1 MGAGARLCRSEE
13 VVVVKAVKVLSAV
26 AFDAAH
32 FDETGRA
39 DPAVRVLAELP
50 AKTEPFHVNR
60 VYKGAHGR
68 YEEVVAIADPS
79 GTVIWE
85 SEPRLLQLRGE
96 MYEDLFRLQV
106 TAPITI
112 SDAGEH
118 TLLLYID
125 GQLVARVPLFV
136 DAPRSL
142 IASGATM
149 DAVETALKKGSIV
162 WLDIPQRGGDVVQ
175 RPAWY
180 VQEGRSIYVIKGG
193 REQELPGLESADQ
206 VTVVVK
212 SKDIKATIAELPAGV
227 RVVTDDTEFE
237 RVATLG
243 MGTRLNLL
251 DGQDALERWRSEC
264 VMVHLT
270 PLG

>member
-1 MGAGARLCRSEE
+1 M
-13 VVVVKAVKVLSAV
+13 VKAVRVLSAV

-39 DPAVRVLAELP
+39 DPAVRVLSELP
-50 AKTEPFHVNR
+50 GRTEPFHVNR

-85 SEPRLLQLRGE
+85 SDPRLLQLRGE
-96 MYEDLFRLQV
+96 MYEDLFRLRV
-106 TAPITI
+106 TTPLTIT
-112 SDAGEH
+112 DAGEH

-125 GQLVARVPLFV
+125 GQLVARVPLFI

-162 WLDIPQRGGDVVQ
+162 WLDIPQRGGAVVQ

-180 VQEGRSIYVIKGG
+180 VQDGRTIYVIKGG

-227 RVVTDDTEFE
+227 RVVTDSTEFE

>member
-1 MGAGARLCRSEE
+1 M
-13 VVVVKAVKVLSAV
+13 VQAVKVLSAV

-32 FDETGRA
+32 FNATGRA
-39 DPAVRVLAELP
+39 DPSVRVLSELP
-50 AKTEPFHVNR
+50 AVTEPFHVNR

-68 YEEVVAIADPS
+68 YEEVLALAEPS
-79 GTVIWE
+79 GTIVWE

-96 MYEDLFRLQV
+96 MFEDLFRLRVDVPV
-106 TAPITI
+106 TIG
-112 SDAGEH
+112 DAGEH
-118 TLLLYID
+118 TLLLYVD
-125 GQLVARVPLFV
+125 GQLVGRVPVFV

-162 WLDIPQRGGDVVQ
+162 WLDISQPDGSVVQ

-180 VQEGRSIYVIKGG
+180 VQEGRTLYVIKGG
-193 REQELPGLESADQ
+193 SEQELPGLELTDS
-206 VTVVVK
+206 VTVIVK
-212 SKDIKATIAELPAGV
+212 SKDIKATIATLPAGV
-227 RVVTDDTEFE
+227 RVVTDDEEFE

-243 MGTRLNLL
+243 LGTRLNLL
-251 DGQDALERWRSEC
+251 DGQGALARWRSES
-264 VMVHLT
+264 VMLHLT

>member
-1 MGAGARLCRSEE
+1 
-13 VVVVKAVKVLSAV
+13 VVQAVKVLSAV

-32 FDETGRA
+32 FEATGSA

-50 AKTEPFHVNR
+50 AVTEPFHVNR

-68 YEEVVAIADPS
+68 YEEVIAIADPS
-79 GTVIWE
+79 GTVVWE

-96 MYEDLFRLQV
+96 MYEDLFRLKV
-106 TAPITI
+106 DARITI
-112 SDAGEH
+112 ADPGEH
-118 TLLLYID
+118 TLLLYLD

-142 IASGATM
+142 VASGATM

-162 WLDIPQRGGDVVQ
+162 WLDIPQRGGAVVQ

-180 VQEGRSIYVIKGG
+180 VQEGRTLYVIKGG
-193 REQELPGLESADQ
+193 REQELPGLELTDR
-206 VTVVVK
+206 VTVTVK
-212 SKDIKATIAELPAGV
+212 SKDVNATIAQLPAGV
-227 RVVTDDTEFE
+227 RVVTDDGEFD
-237 RVATLG
+237 RVAALG

>member
-1 MGAGARLCRSEE
+1 MGVSEE
-13 VVVVKAVKVLSAV
+13 VPVVLAVKVLSAV

-50 AKTEPFHVNR
+50 ASSEPFHINR

-68 YEEVVAIADPS
+68 YEEVLAIADPT

-85 SEPRLLQLRGE
+85 SDARLLQLRGE
-96 MYEDLFRLQV
+96 MFEDLFRMRV
-106 TAPITI
+106 DTPIRI
-112 SDAGEH
+112 ADAGEH
-118 TLLLYID
+118 TLLLYLD
-125 GQLVARVPLFV
+125 GQLVGRVPLFV

-142 IASGATM
+142 IATGATM

-162 WLDIPQRGGDVVQ
+162 WLDIPQRGGGVVQ

-180 VQEGRSIYVIKGG
+180 VQEGRTIYVIKGG
-193 REQELPGLESADQ
+193 KEQELPGLEQADR
-206 VTVVVK
+206 VTVTVK
-212 SKDIKATIAELPAGV
+212 SKDIKATIAELSAGV
-227 RVVTDDTEFE
+227 RVVNDDAEFE
-237 RVATLG
+237 RIATLG

-251 DGQDALERWRSEC
+251 DGADALERWRSEC

>member
-1 MGAGARLCRSEE
+1 MPVGARLCPSEE
-13 VVVVKAVKVLSAV
+13 VPVVKAVKVLSAV

-32 FDETGRA
+32 FEETGRA

-68 YEEVVAIADPS
+68 YEEVLAIADPS
-79 GTVIWE
+79 GTVVWE
-85 SEPRLLQLRGE
+85 SEPRLIQLRGE
-96 MYEDLFRLQV
+96 MYEDLFRLRVDASIQI
-106 TAPITI
+106 A
-112 SDAGEH
+112 DAGEH
-118 TLLLYID
+118 ALLLYLD

-162 WLDIPQRGGDVVQ
+162 WLNIPQRGGDVVQ

-193 REQELPGLESADQ
+193 REQELPGLESVEK

-212 SKDIKATIAELPAGV
+212 SKDINATIAELPAGV
-227 RVVTDDTEFE
+227 RVVTDDAEFE

-251 DGQDALERWRSEC
+251 DGQGALERWRNEC

>member
-1 MGAGARLCRSEE
+1 VVPKE
-13 VVVVKAVKVLSAV
+13 VAVVLAVKVLSAV
-26 AFDAAH
+26 AFDATNFEA
-32 FDETGRA
+32 TGLA
-39 DPAVRVLAELP
+39 DPAVRVLGELP
-50 AKTEPFHVNR
+50 AATEPFHVNR
-60 VYKGAHGR
+60 VYKGAQGR
-68 YEEVVAIADPS
+68 YEEVLAIADPS

-85 SEPRLLQLRGE
+85 SAPRLLQLRGE
-96 MYEDLFRLQV
+96 MYEDLFRLRV
-106 TAPITI
+106 EESIRI

-118 TLLLYID
+118 TLLLYLD

-162 WLDIPQRGGDVVQ
+162 WLDIPQRGGAVVQ

-180 VQEGRSIYVIKGG
+180 VQEGRTLYVIKGG
-193 REQELPGLESADQ
+193 SEQELPGLESADR

-212 SKDIKATIAELPAGV
+212 SKDIKATIAQLPAGV
-227 RVVTDDTEFE
+227 RVVTDASEFD
-237 RVATLG
+237 RVAALG
-243 MGTRLNLL
+243 MGTRLNLT
-251 DGQDALERWRSEC
+251 DGQGALERWRSEC

>member
-1 MGAGARLCRSEE
+1 
-13 VVVVKAVKVLSAV
+13 VVQAVKVLSAV
-26 AFDAAH
+26 AFDAAQ

-50 AKTEPFHVNR
+50 AVTEPFHVNR

-68 YEEVVAIADPS
+68 YEEVIALADPS
-79 GTVIWE
+79 GTVVWE
-85 SEPRLLQLRGE
+85 SDPRILQLRGE
-96 MYEDLFRLQV
+96 MYEDLFRLRVDAPV
-106 TAPITI
+106 TIA
-112 SDAGEH
+112 DAGEH
-118 TLLLYID
+118 TLLLYLD
-125 GQLVARVPLFV
+125 GQLVGRVPVFV

-162 WLDIPQRGGDVVQ
+162 WLDIPQKGGAVVQ

-180 VQEGRSIYVIKGG
+180 VQEGRTLYVIKGG
-193 REQELPGLESADQ
+193 REQELPGLEQTDR
-206 VTVVVK
+206 VTVIVK
-212 SKDIKATIAELPAGV
+212 SKDVKATIAELPAGV
-227 RVVTDDTEFE
+227 RVVTDAAEFE

-251 DGQDALERWRSEC
+251 DGQDALERWRNDS

>member
-1 MGAGARLCRSEE
+1 M
-13 VVVVKAVKVLSAV
+13 VQAVKVLSAV
-26 AFDAAH
+26 AFDAAG
-32 FDETGRA
+32 FDATGRA

-50 AKTEPFHVNR
+50 SSSEPFRINR

-68 YEEVVAIADPS
+68 YEEVLALADPS
-79 GTVIWE
+79 GTIIWE
-85 SEPRLLQLRGE
+85 SDPRIVQLRGE

-106 TAPITI
+106 EESLTIT
-112 SDAGEH
+112 DAGEH
-118 TLLLYID
+118 TLLLYLD
-125 GQLVARVPLFV
+125 GQLVGRVPVFV

-142 IASGATM
+142 VANGATM
-149 DAVETALKKGSIV
+149 DAVETALKKGAIV
-162 WLDIPQRGGDVVQ
+162 WLDIPQAGGEVVQ

-180 VQEGRSIYVIKGG
+180 VQDGRTLYVIKGG
-193 REQELPGLESADQ
+193 KEQELPGLEAADS
-206 VTVVVK
+206 VTVTVK

-227 RVVTDDTEFE
+227 RIVDDAAEFE
-237 RVATLG
+237 RIATLG

-251 DGQDALERWRSEC
+251 DGQDALERWRSDC

>member
-1 MGAGARLCRSEE
+1 M
-13 VVVVKAVKVLSAV
+13 VQAVKVLSAV

-50 AKTEPFHVNR
+50 AQTEPFRVNR

-68 YEEVVAIADPS
+68 YEEVVALADPS

-85 SEPRLLQLRGE
+85 SDPRLVQLRGE
-96 MYEDLFRLQV
+96 MYEDLFRLEVDTPV
-106 TAPITI
+106 TIT
-112 SDAGEH
+112 DAGEH
-118 TLLLYID
+118 TLLLYLD
-125 GQLVARVPLFV
+125 GQLVGRVPVFV

-142 IASGATM
+142 VASGATM

-162 WLDIPQRGGDVVQ
+162 WLNIPQPKGAVAQ

-180 VQEGRSIYVIKGG
+180 VQDGRTLYVIKGG
-193 REQELPGLESADQ
+193 SEQELPGLEDNDQ

-212 SKDIKATIAELPAGV
+212 SKDVTATIAELPAGV
-227 RVVTDDTEFE
+227 RVVTDDEEFE
-237 RVATLG
+237 RIATLG
-243 MGTRLNLL
+243 MGTRLNLT
-251 DGQDALERWRSEC
+251 DGQDALERWRREC

>member
-1 MGAGARLCRSEE
+1 
-13 VVVVKAVKVLSAV
+13 VVQAVKVLSAV
-26 AFDAAH
+26 AFDVAH

-39 DPAVRVLAELP
+39 DPAVRVLGELP
-50 AKTEPFHVNR
+50 ASTEPFHINR

-68 YEEVVAIADPS
+68 YEEVLAIADPS

-85 SEPRLLQLRGE
+85 SDARLLKLRGE
-96 MYEDLFRLQV
+96 MFEDLFRMRV
-106 TAPITI
+106 DAPIRI
-112 SDAGEH
+112 ADAGEH
-118 TLLLYID
+118 TLLLYLD

-142 IASGATM
+142 IATGATM

-162 WLDIPQRGGDVVQ
+162 WLDIPQRGGGVVQ

-180 VQEGRSIYVIKGG
+180 VQDGRTIYVIKGG
-193 REQELPGLESADQ
+193 KEQELPGLEQADR
-206 VTVVVK
+206 VTVTVK
-212 SKDIKATIAELPAGV
+212 SKDVKATIAELPAGV
-227 RVVTDDTEFE
+227 RVVSDDAEFE
-237 RVATLG
+237 RIATLG

-251 DGQDALERWRSEC
+251 DGADALERWRSEC

>member
-1 MGAGARLCRSEE
+1 M
-13 VVVVKAVKVLSAV
+13 VQAVKVLSAV

-32 FDETGRA
+32 FDATGQA

-50 AKTEPFHVNR
+50 ASTEPFHINR

-68 YEEVVAIADPS
+68 YEEVLAIADPT

-85 SEPRLLQLRGE
+85 SAARLLQLRGE
-96 MYEDLFRLQV
+96 MFEDLFRMRV
-106 TAPITI
+106 DTPIRI
-112 SDAGEH
+112 ADAGEH
-118 TLLLYID
+118 TLLLYLD
-125 GQLVARVPLFV
+125 GQLVGRVPLFV

-142 IASGATM
+142 IATGATM

-162 WLDIPQRGGDVVQ
+162 WLDIPQRGGGVVQ

-180 VQEGRSIYVIKGG
+180 VQEGRTIYVIKGG
-193 REQELPGLESADQ
+193 KEQELPGLEQADR
-206 VTVVVK
+206 VTVTVK

-227 RVVTDDTEFE
+227 RVVNDDAEFE
-237 RVATLG
+237 RIATLG

-251 DGQDALERWRSEC
+251 DGADALERWRSEC

>member
-1 MGAGARLCRSEE
+1 
-13 VVVVKAVKVLSAV
+13 VVQAVKVLSAV

-32 FDETGRA
+32 FDATGRA
-39 DPAVRVLAELP
+39 DPAVKVLAELP
-50 AKTEPFHVNR
+50 AATEPFHINR

-68 YEEVVAIADPS
+68 YEEVLAIADPS
-79 GTVIWE
+79 GTIVWE
-85 SEPRLLQLRGE
+85 SDSRILQLRGE
-96 MYEDLFRLQV
+96 MYEDLFRMRV
-106 TAPITI
+106 DASIPIA
-112 SDAGEH
+112 DAGEH
-118 TLLLYID
+118 TLLLYLD
-125 GQLVARVPLFV
+125 GQLVGRVPLFV

-142 IASGATM
+142 VATGATM

-180 VQEGRSIYVIKGG
+180 VQEGRTLYVIKGG
-193 REQELPGLESADQ
+193 KEQELPGLEQTDR
-206 VTVVVK
+206 VTVIVK

-227 RVVTDDTEFE
+227 RIVDDADEFE

>member
-1 MGAGARLCRSEE
+1 
-13 VVVVKAVKVLSAV
+13 VVQAVKVLSAV

-50 AKTEPFHVNR
+50 AATEPFRINR

-68 YEEVVAIADPS
+68 YEEVLALADPS

-85 SEPRLLQLRGE
+85 SEPRLVQLRGE
-96 MYEDLFRLQV
+96 MYEDLFRLLVEAPV
-106 TAPITI
+106 TIT
-112 SDAGEH
+112 DAGEH
-118 TLLLYID
+118 TLLLYVD
-125 GQLVARVPLFV
+125 GQLVGRVPVFV

-142 IASGATM
+142 VATGATM
-149 DAVETALKKGSIV
+149 DAVETALKKGSLV
-162 WLDIPQRGGDVVQ
+162 WLDIPQRDGAVVQ

-180 VQEGRSIYVIKGG
+180 VQDGRSIYVIKGG
-193 REQELPGLESADQ
+193 IEQELPGLEQADT
-206 VTVVVK
+206 VTVTVK

-227 RVVTDDTEFE
+227 RIVDDAAEFD
-237 RVATLG
+237 RIATLG

-251 DGQDALERWRSEC
+251 DGQDALERWRSDC

>member
-1 MGAGARLCRSEE
+1 M
-13 VVVVKAVKVLSAV
+13 VQAVKVLSAV

-39 DPAVRVLAELP
+39 DPAVKVLAELP
-50 AKTEPFHVNR
+50 AATEPFHVNR

-68 YEEVVAIADPS
+68 YEEVLALADPS
-79 GTVIWE
+79 GTVVWE
-85 SEPRLLQLRGE
+85 SEPRILQLRGE
-96 MYEDLFRLQV
+96 MYEDLFRLRVEAPV
-106 TAPITI
+106 TIG
-112 SDAGEH
+112 DAGEH
-118 TLLLYID
+118 TLLLYLD
-125 GQLVARVPLFV
+125 GQLVGRVPVFV

-162 WLDIPQRGGDVVQ
+162 WLDIPQQGGDVVQ

-180 VQEGRSIYVIKGG
+180 VQEGRTLYVIKGG
-193 REQELPGLESADQ
+193 REQELPGLEDTDR

-227 RVVTDDTEFE
+227 RVVTDDAEFE
-237 RVATLG
+237 RIATLG

-251 DGQDALERWRSEC
+251 DGQGALERWRSES